1 MAGIERQNI
10 FRTSAIVILKQACF
24 NTLIITRAGPF
35 HAKSWRT
42 LTTTVLCGVVLLYTC
57 TDF

>member
-35 HAKSWRT
+35 HAKS
-42 LTTTVLCGVVLLYTC
+42 
-57 TDF
+57 